1 MLGQTRVGLR
11 SHISNAGEPT
21 NSSLDIEDPAGKGIQ
36 TGRALTQVS
45 IDTDVAHQTFAM
57 HEGQFVETQT
67 SIQTRQSSG
76 DSRNEWQKVVTNRP
90 IPLVLEG
97 QRDFFKMA
105 KGTK

>member
-1 MLGQTRVGLR
+1 
-11 SHISNAGEPT
+11 
-21 NSSLDIEDPAGKGIQ
+21 
-36 TGRALTQVS
+36 
-45 IDTDVAHQTFAM
+45 M